1 MSILDSAAAIARARA
16 QLGRPDGAGACL
28 ANVYKWFGS
37 VPSTGPG
44 AGRYDWAIKAWDYS
58 TKRHWNDWQP
68 PPGVAVLFGPVSAPR
83 WRGDRNYPCGDIGL
97 SIGGGYAIFT
107 DSPTGN
113 TGVMSIAARAAQIGR
128 PYLGWIEDFLGHD
141 TTTGRALAAADP
153 TPAPV
158 VVVLPPRI
166 LTPKV
171 EPDML
176 YVRST
181 KSKQYYVIGE
191 TTVQAVSDVRART
204 YSAAVAGETNLF
216 QPLSS
221 GACSGL
227 IDDARNRRKQANLPV
242 LQAIETALSAEDAPE
257 EN

>member
-1 MSILDSAAAIARARA
+1 MILDSAAAITRARA
-16 QLGRPDGAGACL
+16 QIGQPDGAGACL

-37 VPSTGPG
+37 VQSIGPG

-58 TKRHWNDWQP
+58 TKRHWNDWYP
-68 PPGVAVLFGPVSAPR
+68 PAGVAVLFGPISYPR
-83 WRGDRNYPCGDIGL
+83 WPGDRNYPCGDIGL

-113 TGVMSIAARAAQIGR
+113 TGVMSLAARAAQIGR

-141 TTTGRALAAADP
+141 TTSGVAYAEAAAGP
-153 TPAPV
+153 LPV
-158 VVVLPPRI
+158 IVVIPPRT

-191 TTVQAVSDVRART
+191 TTVQAVTDVRARV
-204 YSAAVAGETNLF
+204 YSNAVPGETNLF
-216 QPLSS
+216 QTISS
-221 GACSGL
+221 GACSAL
-227 IDDARNRRKQANLPV
+227 IDDARKRRKQANLPI
-242 LQAIETALSAEDAPE
+242 LEAIEDALKTEDAPE

>member
-1 MSILDSAAAIARARA
+1 VSVLDSAAAIARARA
-16 QLGRPDGAGACL
+16 QIGQPDGAGACL

-37 VPSTGPG
+37 VQSVGPG

-58 TKRHWNDWQP
+58 TKRHWNDYLP
-68 PPGVAVLFGPVSAPR
+68 PAGVAVLFGPVTAPR
-83 WRGDRNYPCGDIGL
+83 WPGDRNYPCGDIGL

-107 DSPTGN
+107 DSPNGN
-113 TGVMSIAARAAQIGR
+113 TGVMSIAARGSQIGR

-141 TTTGRALAAADP
+141 TSTGAAFSAVVT

-171 EPDML
+171 EADML
-176 YVRST
+176 YVRSKKT
-181 KSKQYYVIGE
+181 GQYYVIGE
-191 TTVQAVSDVRART
+191 STVQAVSAVQART
-204 YSAAVAGETNLF
+204 YSQAVPGETNLF
-216 QPLSS
+216 QTLSS
-221 GACSGL
+221 NACAGL
-227 IDDARNRRKQANLPV
+227 IDDARKRRKQVNLPV
-242 LQAIETALSAEDAPE
+242 LDAIETALAAEDKPE